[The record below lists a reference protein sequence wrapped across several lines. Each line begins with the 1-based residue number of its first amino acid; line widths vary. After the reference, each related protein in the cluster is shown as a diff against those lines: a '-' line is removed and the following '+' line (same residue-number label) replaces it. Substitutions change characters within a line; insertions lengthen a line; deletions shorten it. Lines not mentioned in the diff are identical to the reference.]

1 MIGKRTTTK
10 APFVRQPQKLP
21 LPPVF
26 LCDESGDW
34 IELEETVETER
45 SLYDLGASEKCEF
58 IAYSANQTKWRM
70 QYETPR
76 LPRWPWV
83 IRRLRRSSVIV
94 VPVEWQ
100 ECGSYS
106 FEELRS
112 MFVKRV
118 TEDDVLTQFV
128 KPEEL
133 AARMAVATS
142 FEALVDVWKWLLFPP
157 A

>member
-1 MIGKRTTTK
+1 MIGKRTRTK
-10 APFVRQPQKLP
+10 APFVREPENLP
-21 LPPVF
+21 LLPVF

-34 IELEETVETER
+34 IELGEKVETER
-45 SLYDLGASEKCEF
+45 SLYDLVAREKCEF
-58 IAYSANQTKWRM
+58 IAYSANQTKWKM
-70 QYETPR
+70 EYETPR
-76 LPRWPWV
+76 LPQWQWV
-83 IRRLRRSSVIV
+83 IRRLRRSSVIA
-94 VPVEWQ
+94 VPVEWC

-133 AARMAVATS
+133 AARIAAATS
-142 FEALVDVWKWLLFPP
+142 FEAVVDVWKWLLPPP